1 MNKEEYYSR
10 MKKLD
15 CRQMTDRTS
24 RDEDFYI
31 EHQRNYLSKQYIK
44 TLEQENQQLKENK
57 KELIEFLKE
66 YDKYRDSFKWNE
78 QDYIDTIEKIKGIL
92 GDKE

>member
-1 MNKEEYYSR
+1 MKDEIKEILECLEKYGQLTPDAIDDLHYI
-10 MKKLD
+10 
-15 CRQMTDRTS
+15 
-24 RDEDFYI
+24 RDYI
-31 EHQRNYLSKQYIK
+31 TNLQ
-44 TLEQENQQLKENK
+44 QENKQLKESK

-78 QDYIDTIEKIKGIL
+78 QDYIDTIEKIKEIL

>member
-1 MNKEEYYSR
+1 MKLVKGVIISVEDENVTMNK
-10 MKKLD
+10 D
-15 CRQMTDRTS
+15 T
-24 RDEDFYI
+24 FYEMDNNFDI
-31 EHQRNYLSKQYIK
+31 I
-44 TLEQENQQLKENK
+44 LKENKKLKKDK

-78 QDYIDTIEKIKGIL
+78 QDYIDTIEKIKEIL